1 MLKPEKN
8 LRWLGIDMRSR
19 GRRRVAVVVTYLV
32 SICTAGWLLSWRGSP
47 PVTPV
52 VALFGL
58 FFAIEF
64 LTIFREGGL
73 VKGFQEPPPPFTVGA
88 SGKLWL
94 RWARFL
100 VGRTAKFR
108 VATPDKQDAMLERM
122 EQSFPYTIH
131 PNMPADAPDEREK
144 GEADMASRRT
154 LQFLSVVLLY
164 NAVSAGMQ
172 GKNWTPP
179 EVVSMMLS
187 YLVIARTGPR
197 ARILWREPDPR
208 DTGGEIELVANS
220 ASN

>member
-8 LRWLGIDMRSR
+8 LRWMGIDMRPR

-32 SICTAGWLLSWRGSP
+32 SFGTAGWLSTWRGSP
-47 PVTPV
+47 PITSP

-58 FFAIEF
+58 FFAIDF
-64 LTIFREGGL
+64 LTIVRGGGL
-73 VKGFQEPPPPFTVGA
+73 VKDFQEPPSPVTFGA
-88 SGKLWL
+88 KGALWVKS
-94 RWARFL
+94 ARFL
-100 VGRTAKFR
+100 VSRTARWR
-108 VATPDKQDAMLERM
+108 VAKPDKQERMLERL
-122 EQSFPYTIH
+122 EQSFPYTIQ
-131 PNMPADAPDEREK
+131 PSISANAPDEREK

-154 LQFLSVVLLY
+154 LQLLSVVLLY

-179 EVVSMMLS
+179 EVVFMMLA

-208 DTGGEIELVANS
+208 DASGEIELVQPATS
-220 ASN
+220 R